1 MILTGTFFDLSA
13 GDIATATAYTSGFI
27 KDFWPIL
34 AILLGL
40 SIAGIIVGIFFRR

>member
-1 MILTGTFFDLSA
+1 MLSGTFFTIDATDTTAMLSY
-13 GDIATATAYTSGFI
+13 GGNFI